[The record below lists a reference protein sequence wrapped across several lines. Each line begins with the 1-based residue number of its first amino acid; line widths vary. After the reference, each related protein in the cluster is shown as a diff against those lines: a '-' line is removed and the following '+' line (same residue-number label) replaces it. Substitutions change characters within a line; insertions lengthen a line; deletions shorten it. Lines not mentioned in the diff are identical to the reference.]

1 MLSRRLLGCLT
12 AVCCVAVAGVIA
24 LILIWKSQCWMFTES
39 LFERNRDDLQLQADV
54 FDGQNRFV
62 MVSRVTLSGSVY
74 YSIRPTWDDSS
85 EHGDFRVPKHYA
97 EREEVFWATHL
108 PSLISDVWLSEKGV
122 TLETF
127 LASTGIG
134 EPQFHHWRQVL
145 RRYQA
150 YGFMRP
156 CYEDQVKIYVT
167 QVAGFIY
174 NPREE
179 VRGRPEGYATL
190 VRLEDRWYY
199 FEEHR

>member
-1 MLSRRLLGCLT
+1 
-12 AVCCVAVAGVIA
+12 
-24 LILIWKSQCWMFTES
+24 MFTES
-39 LFERNRDDLQLQADV
+39 DARALFERNRDDLQLQADV

-150 YGFMRP
+150 YMLPKWRGSSTILGRKCAAGPRAM
-156 CYEDQVKIYVT
+156 QHWSGWKIDGIT
-167 QVAGFIY
+167 SKNIDDS
-174 NPREE
+174 
-179 VRGRPEGYATL
+179 VRFRR
-190 VRLEDRWYY
+190 V
-199 FEEHR
+199 